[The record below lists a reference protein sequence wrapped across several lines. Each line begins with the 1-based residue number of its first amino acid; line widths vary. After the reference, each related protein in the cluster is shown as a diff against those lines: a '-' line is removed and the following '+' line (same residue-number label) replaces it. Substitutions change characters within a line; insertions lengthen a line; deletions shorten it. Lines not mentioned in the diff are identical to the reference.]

1 MSALTCLM
9 NETNLTGPNWPHG
22 RTNSLAAPLPEK
34 HCMTIDEVVDD
45 VITQLGETRID
56 DIRRHPSPTRMH
68 FGLGLWIRNSYVHSG
83 RMGTVSSPDSLSWT
97 VTEEIARKLL
107 PEYAPYPLAFALLDD
122 GYGALQSA
130 HRFCLDCRATTMVD
144 AIDRHYF
151 ALEAAERDFRKRRES
166 FDRSAG
172 TLEGRSRELDET
184 YCLYRNAQAAFMR
197 AVVDDVFHAD
207 VIREVEGSHDACIRK
222 RAEDVLALRN
232 YAFESESGHQSFF
245 VPAEIAYLANP
256 ALRGN
261 ERWNE
266 GRKALLWLLGE
277 IPLRSSEVPLP
288 SWLFEDDEIALS
300 ALRMNGNLLAF
311 MPNRDGDKVF
321 VCTALKTSWP
331 AYEFVDESLLHDRD
345 VIRAAF
351 ECPSCGSVLAD
362 ERFRQ
367 YRDDTGLVSTA
378 LRTLGENLSWASAR
392 IQDDYDMVCLAIDH
406 ARYVDNI
413 YESIGERLRHD
424 ERIVARIA
432 RRENACWVFLG
443 EGRADNNG

>member
-1 MSALTCLM
+1 
-9 NETNLTGPNWPHG
+9 
-22 RTNSLAAPLPEK
+22 
-34 HCMTIDEVVDD
+34 MTIDEVVDA
-45 VITQLGETRID
+45 VIAQLDETQVD

-68 FGLGLWIRNSYVHSG
+68 FGLGLWIRNNYVHGG

-97 VTEEIARKLL
+97 ITEKVARKLL

-144 AIDRHYF
+144 AIGRHYPV
-151 ALEAAERDFRKRRES
+151 LEAAERDFRRQRIS
-166 FDRSAG
+166 FDRSMG
-172 TLEGRSRELDET
+172 VPKESSRELDET
-184 YCLYRNAQAAFMR
+184 YGLYRSAQASFMW
-197 AVVDDVFHAD
+197 AVVDDVFNAD
-207 VIREVEGSHDACIRK
+207 VIREVEGSHDACMRK
-222 RAEDVLALRN
+222 RAEDVSALRN

-245 VPAEIAYLANP
+245 VPAEVAYLANP
-256 ALRGN
+256 ALRGS

-288 SWLFEDDEIALS
+288 SWLFDDDGIALT

-311 MPNRDGDKVF
+311 MPDRSGDKAF

-331 AYEFVDESLLHDRD
+331 AYALVDESLLHDRD

-351 ECPSCGSVLAD
+351 ECPSCGTVLAD

-367 YRDDTGLVSTA
+367 YLMTPIWSLQRCGLWE
-378 LRTLGENLSWASAR
+378 RTLAGRPRASRTITTWCVWLSTTLATWTAYTKASANDCVMTSVLLR
-392 IQDDYDMVCLAIDH
+392 ESRGAMTH
-406 ARYVDNI
+406 AGFSRT
-413 YESIGERLRHD
+413 SS
-424 ERIVARIA
+424 
-432 RRENACWVFLG
+432 RRTMAS
-443 EGRADNNG
+443 RRRPAT

>member
-1 MSALTCLM
+1 MAT
-9 NETNLTGPNWPHG
+9 
-22 RTNSLAAPLPEK
+22 PLSEK

-45 VITQLGETRID
+45 VIAQLNETQVN

-68 FGLGLWIRNSYVHSG
+68 FGLGLWIRNNYVHSG
-83 RMGTVSSPDSLSWT
+83 RMGTISSPDSLSWT
-97 VTEEIARKLL
+97 VTEKIARKLL

-172 TLEGRSRELDET
+172 TLEGRSHELDET
-184 YCLYRNAQAAFMR
+184 YRLYRNAQAAFMK
-197 AVVDDVFHAD
+197 AAVDDVFNAD
-207 VIREVEGSHDACIRK
+207 AIREVEGSHDACIRK

-232 YAFESESGHQSFF
+232 YAFENENGHQSFF
-245 VPAEIAYLANP
+245 VPAEITYLADP
-256 ALRGN
+256 ALRGS

-266 GRKALLWLLGE
+266 GRKALLWLLDE
-277 IPLRSSEVPLP
+277 IPLRPSEVPLP
-288 SWLFEDDEIALS
+288 SWLFEDDGIALT

-311 MPNRDGDKVF
+311 MPNRSGDKAF

-331 AYEFVDESLLHDRD
+331 AYAFVDESLLHDRD
-345 VIRAAF
+345 VIRTAF

-367 YRDDTGLVSTA
+367 YRDDTDLVSTA

-392 IQDDYDMVCLAIDH
+392 IQDDYDLVCLAIDH

-413 YESIGERLRHD
+413 YESISERLRHD

-432 RRENACWVFLG
+432 GRSNAYRVFLDTQQTG
-443 EGRADNNG
+443 SDEWTHHSFQ

>member
-1 MSALTCLM
+1 MH
-9 NETNLTGPNWPHG
+9 ETNLTGPNWPHG
-22 RTNSLAAPLPEK
+22 RTNPLAVPLPEK
-34 HCMTIDEVVDD
+34 HHMTIDEVVDD
-45 VITQLGETRID
+45 VITQLDETQIN
-56 DIRRHPSPTRMH
+56 DIRRHPSSTCMH
-68 FGLGLWIRNSYVHSG
+68 FGLGLWIRNNYVHSG
-83 RMGTVSSPDSLSWT
+83 RMGTISSPDSLSWT
-97 VTEEIARKLL
+97 VTEKIARKLL
-107 PEYAPYPLAFALLDD
+107 PEYASYPLAFALLDD

-130 HRFCLDCRATTMVD
+130 HRFCLDCRATTM
-144 AIDRHYF
+144 IDEIGRHYP

-166 FDRSAG
+166 FDHSAR

-197 AVVDDVFHAD
+197 AVVGDIFNAD
-207 VIREVEGSHDACIRK
+207 VIREVEGSYDARIQK
-222 RAEDVLALRN
+222 RVENVLALRN
-232 YAFESESGHQSFF
+232 YAFENENGHQSIF
-245 VPAEIAYLANP
+245 VPAEIAYLADP
-256 ALRGN
+256 ALKGS

-277 IPLRSSEVPLP
+277 IPFHASEVPLP
-288 SWLFEDDEIALS
+288 SWLFEDDEIALA

-311 MPNRDGDKVF
+311 MPNRSGDKAF

-331 AYEFVDESLLHDRD
+331 AYEFVDESLLHNRD

-367 YRDDTGLVSTA
+367 YRDDTNLVATA
-378 LRTLGENLSWASAR
+378 LRTSGENLSWASAR
-392 IQDDYDMVCLAIDH
+392 IQDDYNMVCLAIDH

-432 RRENACWVFLG
+432 RRDDDVGFSRTSSK
-443 EGRADNNG
+443 RAMTSR